1 MMCDDKRATMRW
13 ASQWRAVSC
22 TTSVRDTVLMRHSE
36 WPCAHTARGPEALVQ
51 CQHVRPKASG
61 NPHKHTL
68 ADTISNTH
76 PHHQPASST
85 CAAACTHKRKSLRS
99 NDANRHTTC
108 GHPRA
113 AGMSAS
119 CGRFP
124 SHRSS
129 FIQADTSSRGDLR
142 GHTWPHASQ
151 TRARS
156 SSLQSACARSTQV
169 IGSQAG
175 GVQCTGRVWID
186 TPHGR
191 CVGRHLV
198 TPVGESLCAQHF
210 KVMIECD
217 ASYRCSHPLGS
228 QARCSQLRRI
238 H

>member
-1 MMCDDKRATMRW
+1 MPARASKGKRKPT
-13 ASQWRAVSC
+13 
-22 TTSVRDTVLMRHSE
+22 
-36 WPCAHTARGPEALVQ
+36 
-51 CQHVRPKASG
+51 
-61 NPHKHTL
+61 HKHTL
-68 ADTISNTH
+68 ADILVSNTH

-85 CAAACTHKRKSLRS
+85 CAAACTHRRNSLRT
-99 NDANRHTTC
+99 NDANRQTTC

-113 AGMSAS
+113 VGMSAS

-124 SHRSS
+124 SHPSS

-191 CVGRHLV
+191 CVGRHLRHARGRK
-198 TPVGESLCAQHF
+198 PVRNMPHF

-228 QARCSQLRRI
+228 QARCSQLRRK